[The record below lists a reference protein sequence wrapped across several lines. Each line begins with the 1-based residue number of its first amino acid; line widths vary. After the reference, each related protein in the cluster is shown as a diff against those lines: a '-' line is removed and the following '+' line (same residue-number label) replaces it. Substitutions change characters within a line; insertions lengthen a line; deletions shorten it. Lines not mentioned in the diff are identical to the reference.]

1 MEIHL
6 FDQEKECVVQPAG
19 STVFSEGDAAD
30 CMYAVLGGRVE
41 IRVRGRVMEE
51 VGRGGVFGEMAL
63 VEDRPRSATA
73 VVVEEARLVPIERSR
88 FLFLVQQNPFF
99 ALQLMA
105 VMAGRLR
112 RMDGRV

>member
-6 FDQEKECVVQPAG
+6 FDKEKETLQVPAG
-19 STVFSEGDAAD
+19 TTVFTEGDAAD
-30 CMYAVLGGRVE
+30 RMYAVLEGEVE
-41 IRVRGRVMEE
+41 IRLRDRVMEV

-63 VEDRPRSATA
+63 VEERTRSATA
-73 VVVEEARLVPIERSR
+73 VVVRDARLVPIERSR

-112 RMDGRV
+112 RLDQQV